1 MGHTARDNYRR
12 KTGRKTIG
20 PAFVQLYYYLLDS
33 EAWHQLTFTAR
44 AAYIEMA
51 RLYNGVNNGT
61 LAMGARR
68 LAKQLPCT
76 PNTAARVLHEL
87 DDAGFIEPTKFG
99 SFGRKGKERRATEY
113 RLTCYRCDVT
123 GEIASKRF
131 NPKKRHAA
139 TYRNLRQH
147 ASVFDTEGLQDEQT
161 VSKTN
166 TFEANFGPANVP
178 NIDTHI
184 DIYHAGSGEGEADLS
199 SLPSSSLPSLVGQK
213 NRARHR
219 SIRHGRWNPLA
230 AHGRSVIGLPAPA
243 RVIWGRRSWI
253 RHARLAAPLQGMFST
268 LFMRRTRRE
277 SHSTLNWHRSS
288 AERRRGYA
296 TAADQMGHGALG
308 SAFPA

>member
-1 MGHTARDNYRR
+1 MGNTARDNYRR
-12 KTGRKTIG
+12 RHGRKTHG

-76 PNTAARVLHEL
+76 PNTAARALHEL
-87 DDAGFIEPTKFG
+87 DNAGFIEPTKFG
-99 SFGRKGKERRATEY
+99 SFGRKGKERHATEY

-123 GEIASKRF
+123 GELPSKRF

-139 TYRNLRQH
+139 TYQNLRQH
-147 ASVFDTEGLQDEQT
+147 VSVFDTEAPQDEQT

-184 DIYHAGSGEGEADLS
+184 DIYHKGSGEGGAADPS
-199 SLPSSSLPSLVGQK
+199 SLPSSLLPSLVGS
-213 NRARHR
+213 NSRATVADPP
-219 SIRHGRWNPLA
+219 W
-230 AHGRSVIGLPAPA
+230 SVEPASSA
-243 RVIWGRRSWI
+243 WEECY
-253 RHARLAAPLQGMFST
+253 RLARASEGDLGAALVDQARQIG
-268 LFMRRTRRE
+268 
-277 SHSTLNWHRSS
+277 
-288 AERRRGYA
+288 GA
-296 TAADQMGHGALG
+296 TAEDVLDAIHASNETGKPLDFELASFLG
-308 SAFPA
+308 